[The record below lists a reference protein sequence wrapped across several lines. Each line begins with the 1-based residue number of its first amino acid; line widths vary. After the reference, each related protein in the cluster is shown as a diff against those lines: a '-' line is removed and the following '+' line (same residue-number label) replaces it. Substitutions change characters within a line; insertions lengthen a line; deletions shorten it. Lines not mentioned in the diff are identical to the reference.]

1 MTKASAPARSLL
13 AVMLAAFTLLP
24 LAAHAAKTEMPN
36 PPTQQ
41 TKEPEKDKDSDKDD
55 DKKPKVSVAIA
66 SPLPGTVVTAPAD
79 IALSVDA
86 QSSQK
91 NKPIRWVAYFQGKS
105 LIGITTHAPFSLT
118 WRQVPAGSYSLT
130 AIASNNKLEEDDRR
144 KLEGKGDKDSKE
156 DKDDDKEE
164 QAYKL
169 NPEHDARSAP
179 VEIIL
184 NAPPTVA
191 VTAPAANTV
200 VTAPATLALSADAA
214 DSDGSIAKVAFYQ
227 GGTLLGTATQ
237 APFAIT
243 WADAPAGSYSL
254 TAVATDNHGAS
265 TTSAA
270 VPIIVNAP
278 PTVTLTAP
286 ADQAILVHPTDLV
299 LSANAADSD
308 GSIAKVEFYQGQTL
322 LGGSAQAPYSFTL
335 PSAAPGV
342 YSLTVVAT
350 DNYGASTVSAAV
362 TATVDI
368 PPTVSLTA
376 TPVDDLI
383 APATLSLVADAA
395 DADGSIARV
404 EFYQGST
411 LLGTAAKAPYAFAWD
426 KVPPGTYSLSA
437 KATDNLGVQ
446 TVSTPVPVTVV
457 PNQLPKITLT
467 SPQADQLFATPAT
480 VKLAA
485 DAVDADGKVAKVAFY
500 RDGNLLDTVTQAP
513 YAYDWNNVPV
523 GSYAITAEATDNK
536 GGVTSTPPVTVTV
549 LAQMQGVFYIHPDH
563 LGTPRL
569 VTDDKNKVVWR
580 NDTLGEP
587 FGADTPDEDP
597 DGDKIKFALNLR
609 FPGQYYDVETN
620 SHYNYFR
627 DNYLPDL
634 GRYGQSDP
642 VGLAGGINTYT
653 YVTGNPLSQVD
664 TSGLFQIT
672 ATFGGTALFGMRGG
686 TWESGFGFDTTGNTC
701 FVINTCKPT
710 ATGTIGGML
719 GLGGTVS
726 ADKQNFCQGESTS
739 SSKQTMADL
748 GVGGVGALSS
758 SQNEKGQTTG
768 GGKAFG
774 GIGAGIGT
782 SQLSCETRTY
792 CTNLN
797 PFK

>member
-1 MTKASAPARSLL
+1 MTKAYAPVQALL
-13 AVMLAAFTLLP
+13 AVLLAAAIGLPP
-24 LAAHAAKTEMPN
+24 LAAHAAKAETPSQQ
-36 PPTQQ
+36 TQQ
-41 TKEPEKDKDSDKDD
+41 PKETEKDKDGDKDD

-79 IALSVDA
+79 VALSVDA

-105 LIGITTHAPFSLT
+105 LIGIVTQAPFSLI

-144 KLEGKGDKDSKE
+144 KLEGKGEKDSKD

-179 VEIIL
+179 VEIVV

-191 VTAPAANTV
+191 VTAPAANTI
-200 VTAPATLALSADAA
+200 VTAPATLSLTANAT
-214 DSDGSIAKVAFYQ
+214 DSDGSIAKVELYQ

-237 APFAIT
+237 APFAIA
-243 WADAPAGSYSL
+243 WADAPAGSYKL

-278 PTVTLTAP
+278 PTVALTAP

-322 LGGSAQAPYSFTL
+322 LGSSAQAPYSFTL

-342 YSLTVVAT
+342 YNLTTVAT
-350 DNYGASTVSAAV
+350 DNYGASTTSAAI

-376 TPVDDLI
+376 MPVDDLI
-383 APATLSLVADAA
+383 APATLSLTADAA
-395 DADGSIARV
+395 DADGSIAKV
-404 EFYQGST
+404 AFYQGST
-411 LLGTAAKAPYAFAWD
+411 LLGTATQAPYAFSWD
-426 KVPPGTYSLSA
+426 KVPPGTYSLTA
-437 KATDNLGVQ
+437 KATDNLGIQ
-446 TVSTPVPVTVV
+446 TVSTPVPLTVA
-457 PNQLPKITLT
+457 PNQPPQVALT
-467 SPQADQLFATPAT
+467 SPQADQPFVAPAT

-485 DAVDADGKVAKVAFY
+485 DASDADGRVVKVAFY
-500 RDGNLLDTVTQAP
+500 QGGSLLSTVSQAP

-523 GSYAITAEATDNK
+523 GTYAITAEATDNK
-536 GGVTSTPPVTVTV
+536 GGVTVTPILTVTV

-580 NDTLGEP
+580 NDPLGEP
-587 FGADTPDEDP
+587 FGATVPDEDP

-609 FPGQYYDVETN
+609 FPGQYFDVETN

-627 DNYLPDL
+627 DYDPTI
-634 GRYGQSDP
+634 GRYIQSDP
-642 VGLAGGINTYT
+642 IGL
-653 YVTGNPLSQVD
+653 
-664 TSGLFQIT
+664 
-672 ATFGGTALFGMRGG
+672 RGG
-686 TWESGFGFDTTGNTC
+686 QFSTYAYVLNTPLRFIDPTGLDVTVSLYPGASGFGHVGIGINSPNTTGFYPVPGASALDVVTGQPVPGVMHPDTRTPIKTITIPTTPAQDRAIQS
-701 FVINTCKPT
+701 VINQRTQNPGNYDLNDRNCT
-710 ATGTIGGML
+710 T
-719 GLGGTVS
+719 TVRDALS
-726 ADKQNFCQGESTS
+726 A
-739 SSKQTMADL
+739 
-748 GVGGVGALSS
+748 GGVNT
-758 SQNEKGQTTG
+758 Q
-768 GGKAFG
+768 
-774 GIGAGIGT
+774 
-782 SQLSCETRTY
+782 ETILPRTLFD
-792 CTNLN
+792 NLQRQFA
-797 PFK
+797 PRP